1 MKFRGGMLN
10 AERFQEDSEVKRT
23 EKQGD
28 MKVLTK
34 MKCTLCIKKPHDLAT
49 QVKIIVRDS
58 RTHMI

>member
-1 MKFRGGMLN
+1 MLN
-10 AERFQEDSEVKRT
+10 AERFQADSEVKRT

-28 MKVLTK
+28 MKVRTK